1 MALRVLGLSHHTAPV
16 EVRERFV
23 FNAAE
28 VTAALRRLR
37 AAGAAQEAVLLSTC
51 NRTELYL
58 HLPEGA
64 EATPALELLAEHAR
78 MPAEEASR
86 FMYRYDER
94 RGVEHLFR
102 VVSSLDS
109 LVLGEAQ
116 IQGQVRAAYER
127 ALGAGGE
134 GDDRVVGPVLSRL
147 FQHALSVGGKVR
159 SETHLGVG
167 AASVPAAAVELAR
180 KIFGSLKGLEVAVLG
195 AGEMSE
201 LSLEALMGDGARGT
215 VIATRTEERARAMA
229 ERQNARTA
237 RFADL
242 DRLLRD
248 VRVIVCATAAPHA
261 VLTREL
267 MDRLLPGGPR
277 NPLLIVDIALPRDVE
292 PAVGDIDNIFLYD
305 LDDLRQIVDQ
315 NLEKRQQE
323 IPKAERIVGAAVEE
337 FWTWYAAREVVPLI
351 RALRDRAELT
361 RQAEVERML
370 RRLKHLAP
378 EDRDAIDALTRQLL
392 NKVLHAPTSR
402 LREAAANGRAL
413 QVLETAR
420 YLFQLDA
427 PEPHAPEEPE

>member
-23 FNAAE
+23 FNAGEVAE
-28 VTAALRRLR
+28 TLVRLC
-37 AAGAAQEAVLLSTC
+37 ADGAAEEAVLVSTC

-58 HLPEGA
+58 HLADGA
-64 EATPALELLAEHAR
+64 EATTGLELLAAHAGL
-78 MPAEEASR
+78 PADEARR
-86 FMYRYDER
+86 FIYHYDER

-109 LVLGEAQ
+109 LILGEAQ
-116 IQGQVRAAYER
+116 IQGQVRTAYER
-127 ALGAGGE
+127 ALHAAGE
-134 GDDRVVGPVLSRL
+134 GEARVVGPVLSRL
-147 FQHALSVGGKVR
+147 FQHAISVGGKVR
-159 SETHLGVG
+159 SETHLGIG
-167 AASVPAAAVELAR
+167 AASIPGAAVELAR

-215 VIATRTEERARAMA
+215 VIASRTEERARAVA
-229 ERQNARTA
+229 ERQNARAA
-237 RFADL
+237 RFDEL
-242 DRLLRD
+242 GRVLRD
-248 VRVIVCATAAPHA
+248 ARVIVCATAAPHA

-267 MDRLLPGGPR
+267 MDRVLPGGPR
-277 NPLLIVDIALPRDVE
+277 DQLLIVDIALPRDVE

-315 NLEKRQQE
+315 NLERRQQE
-323 IPKAERIVGAAVEE
+323 IPKAERIVVSAVDE
-337 FWTWYAAREVVPLI
+337 FWAWYAAREVVPLI
-351 RALRDRAELT
+351 RALRDRAETT
-361 RQAEVERML
+361 RQAEVERLL

-378 EDRDAIDALTRQLL
+378 EDQEAVDALTRQLL

-413 QVLETAR
+413 QVLEAAR
-420 YLFQLDA
+420 YLFRLDA
-427 PEPHAPEEPE
+427 PEPHGPEDPE